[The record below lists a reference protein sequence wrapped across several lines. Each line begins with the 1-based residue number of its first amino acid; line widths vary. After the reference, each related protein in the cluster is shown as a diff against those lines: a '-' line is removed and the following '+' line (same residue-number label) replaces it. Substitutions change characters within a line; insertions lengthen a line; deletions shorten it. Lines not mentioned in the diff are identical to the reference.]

1 MIIFKIKPLK
11 RTTVSFHNST
21 FGLGEDAQE
30 TPLSSNS
37 LKRVIF
43 QCDLDTGLTQ
53 RAFRSC
59 PCINSSRK
67 KQSVALRPEHNTAIA
82 ALCQTSGTR
91 RRLRFFAGFLSTE
104 PLRLSM
110 LLCRVSA
117 LSRTA
122 ARWGR
127 RSRPG
132 DGLLRRALS
141 LSSGRR
147 LCASSGEAGAESG
160 SAPGLYRDTVLL
172 PRSEFPMKLTGQK
185 LLEREVRIQQECGFA
200 DLYSWQRERKAKKE
214 FCLHDGPPYANG
226 DPHVGHAL
234 NKILKD
240 IRNRFEM
247 LRGRQIHFVPGW
259 DCHGLP
265 IELKALGELGTSGL
279 SPLQIRRKAREFA
292 EGAVARQKAAFQ
304 RWGLMADW
312 DQCYYTYDGAYEA
325 AELKVFQEM
334 HSKGLVYQDYKP
346 VFWSPSSRTAL
357 AEAELEYNP
366 EHVSRAIYA
375 AFPLSTLPAA
385 MASAGLEGG
394 VSVLVWT
401 TQPWTIPANQAV
413 CFMPNAQY
421 SVLKRTDDS
430 QLLLVATERTASVAA
445 LLGAELESVGTFTGS
460 QLEGGMC
467 THPTVP
473 DKLVPLVP
481 ANHVTMAK
489 GTGLVHTAPAHGM
502 EDYSVASRFKLSVE
516 CMVDEDGVFTHL
528 AGPELHRLPVMTE
541 GTDKVIRMLKDAGAL
556 VKEEQCVHSYPYDWR
571 TKQPVVIR
579 PSKQWFINTASL
591 KDKAKEALQKVRVV
605 PESAR
610 GSLLSMLD
618 RRTYWCISRQRSW
631 GVPIPVFYHRETG
644 EALLNKHT
652 VSHIATL
659 FKEKGSDCWWE
670 LPIETL
676 LPDGVLKKSD
686 AGPVTDYVR
695 GEDVLDIWFDSGA
708 SWAAVL
714 EESDTRADAYVE
726 GKDQIGGWFQSSL
739 LTSVA
744 VRNKAPY
751 KSLMVHG
758 FAVTEKGEKMS
769 KSLGNVVDPDVVIN
783 GGKDP
788 STPAYGADVLRW
800 WVAESN
806 IFSEVQIG
814 PSALN
819 SARDSIG
826 KLRNTLR
833 FLLGN
838 LQGFDPRT
846 QAVDPKEMHYIDQY
860 MLHLLREYSIKVTDA
875 YSEYDAGRA
884 IRVLQAFINRELSSF
899 YFSIIKDRLYC
910 DPEDSLARRSCQTV
924 LEEILDGV
932 TRSISPILPHLAE
945 EVYLHAPGHD
955 EGETLFKSGWI
966 KSSSVWRRPGL
977 EEAVEGAC
985 AVRDSFLAS
994 IPGKNAAQYD
1004 LTIAI
1009 EPGLL
1014 FELME
1019 SLQEEAT
1026 STSSQL
1032 AELMT
1037 VARVTLTGALPRDLP
1052 PGALLSTGS
1061 FLINLEGGVIR
1072 EDSAYS
1078 VAAVPTSAARCPR
1091 CRRYTAESAE
1101 CLCPRCQPLVSQ
1113 ARRPSDI
1120 A

>member
-1 MIIFKIKPLK
+1 
-11 RTTVSFHNST
+11 
-21 FGLGEDAQE
+21 
-30 TPLSSNS
+30 
-37 LKRVIF
+37 
-43 QCDLDTGLTQ
+43 
-53 RAFRSC
+53 
-59 PCINSSRK
+59 
-67 KQSVALRPEHNTAIA
+67 
-82 ALCQTSGTR
+82 
-91 RRLRFFAGFLSTE
+91 
-104 PLRLSM
+104 M

-117 LSRTA
+117 VSQTL

-127 RSRPG
+127 RSHREG
-132 DGLLRRALS
+132 GLLHRALS
-141 LSSGRR
+141 YSSSRCHGVSPGEGN
-147 LCASSGEAGAESG
+147 AQPAEAGNG
-160 SAPGLYRDTVLL
+160 QGLYRDTVLL
-172 PRSEFPMKLTGQK
+172 PRTEFPMKLTGQK
-185 LLEREVRIQQECGFA
+185 LLDREIQIQQECGFA
-200 DLYSWQRERKAKKE
+200 ELYSWQRERKAKKE

-247 LRGRQIHFVPGW
+247 LRGRQVHYIPGW

-265 IELKALGELGTSGL
+265 IELKALGDLGTSGL
-279 SPLQIRRKAREFA
+279 TPLQIRKKAREFA
-292 EGAVARQKAAFQ
+292 EGAIARQRAAFQ
-304 RWGLMADW
+304 RWGVMADW

-325 AELKVFQEM
+325 AQLKVFQEM
-334 HSKGLVYQDYKP
+334 HSKGFIYQDYKP

-375 AFPLSTLPAA
+375 TFPLSTLPPEI
-385 MASAGLEGG
+385 ASKGLEG

-413 CFMPNAQY
+413 CYMPNAQY
-421 SVLKRTDDS
+421 SVVKRTDNS
-430 QLLLVATERTASVAA
+430 QLLLVATERTASMAA
-445 LLGAELESVGTFTGS
+445 LLGTELESVGTFTGS
-460 QLEGGMC
+460 QLEGGIC
-467 THPTVP
+467 KHPTIP
-473 DKLVPLVP
+473 DKEVRLLP

-502 EDYSVASRFKLSVE
+502 DDYSVASQFKLSVE
-516 CMVDEDGVFTHL
+516 CMVDEDGKFTEL
-528 AGPELHRLPVMTE
+528 AGPELQNLSVMSE
-541 GTDKVIRMLKDAGAL
+541 GTDKVISMLKECGAL

-591 KDKAKEALQKVRVV
+591 KDKAKEALQKVRIL

-610 GSLLSMLD
+610 AGLSAMLD
-618 RRTYWCISRQRSW
+618 KRTYWCISRQRSW
-631 GVPIPVFYHRETG
+631 GVPIPVFYHKETG

-652 VSHIATL
+652 VSHIANL

-676 LPDGVLKKSD
+676 LPNEVLKKSK

-714 EESDTRADAYVE
+714 EESDPRADAYVE

-739 LTSVA
+739 LTSIA
-744 VRNKAPY
+744 ARNKAPY
-751 KSLMVHG
+751 KSLVVHG
-758 FAVTEKGEKMS
+758 FAVGEKGEKMS
-769 KSLGNVVDPDVVIN
+769 KSLGNVVDPDEVIN

-788 STPAYGADVLRW
+788 SMPAYGADVLRW

-806 IFSEVQIG
+806 VFSEVQIG
-814 PSALN
+814 PTVLN
-819 SARDSIG
+819 SARDSIN
-826 KLRNTLR
+826 KLRNTLK

-838 LQGFDPRT
+838 VQGFDPRV

-875 YSEYDAGRA
+875 YSEFDAGRA
-884 IRVLQAFINRELSSF
+884 IRVLQAFITRDLSSF

-910 DPEDSLARRSCQTV
+910 DAEDSLGRRSCQTV

-932 TRSISPILPHLAE
+932 TRSIAPVLPHLAE

-955 EGETLFKSGWI
+955 KGETLFKSGWV

-985 AVRDSFLAS
+985 AIRDSFLSS

-1009 EPGLL
+1009 EPCLL

-1019 SLQEEAT
+1019 SLQEEPS

-1032 AELMT
+1032 AELMM
-1037 VARVTLTGALPRDLP
+1037 VARVNLTSQLPRDLP
-1052 PGALLSTGS
+1052 PDAVLSHGT

-1078 VAAVPTSAARCPR
+1078 IAVVPTSAARCPR
-1091 CRRYTAESAE
+1091 CRRYTAESAD
-1101 CLCPRCQPLVSQ
+1101 CLCPRCQTIISQ
-1113 ARRPSDI
+1113 AH
-1120 A
+1120 

>member
-1 MIIFKIKPLK
+1 
-11 RTTVSFHNST
+11 
-21 FGLGEDAQE
+21 
-30 TPLSSNS
+30 
-37 LKRVIF
+37 
-43 QCDLDTGLTQ
+43 
-53 RAFRSC
+53 
-59 PCINSSRK
+59 
-67 KQSVALRPEHNTAIA
+67 
-82 ALCQTSGTR
+82 
-91 RRLRFFAGFLSTE
+91 
-104 PLRLSM
+104 M

-117 LSRTA
+117 VSRTFA
-122 ARWGR
+122 SWGR
-127 RSRPG
+127 GSLRG
-132 DGLLRRALS
+132 GGLLHRALS
-141 LSSGRR
+141 FSSSRCHDVG
-147 LCASSGEAGAESG
+147 SGEG
-160 SAPGLYRDTVLL
+160 SAQPAETGSARALYRDTVLL
-172 PRSEFPMKLTGQK
+172 PRTEFPMKLTGQK
-185 LLEREVRIQQECGFA
+185 LLDRELEIQQKCGFA

-247 LRGRQIHFVPGW
+247 LRGRQVHYIPGW

-265 IELKALGELGTSGL
+265 IELKALGELATSGL
-279 SPLQIRRKAREFA
+279 DPLQIRHKARAFA
-292 EGAVARQKAAFQ
+292 EQAIARQKAAFQ
-304 RWGLMADW
+304 RWGVMADW

-325 AELKVFQEM
+325 AQLKVFQEM
-334 HSKGLVYQDYKP
+334 HNKGLIYQDYKP

-375 AFPLSTLPAA
+375 TFPLITL
-385 MASAGLEGG
+385 ASLKISPLFGLEN

-413 CFMPNAQY
+413 CYMPNAQY
-421 SVLKRTDDS
+421 SVVRRADNS
-430 QLLLVATERTASVAA
+430 QLLLVATERTASMAA
-445 LLGAELESVGTFTGS
+445 LLGTELESVGLFTGS
-460 QLEGGMC
+460 QLEGGIC
-467 THPTVP
+467 KHPTIT
-473 DKLVPLVP
+473 DKEVPLLP

-502 EDYSVASRFKLSVE
+502 DDYSVASHFKLSVE
-516 CMVDEDGVFTHL
+516 CMVDADGKFTDL
-528 AGPELHRLPVMTE
+528 AGPELQNLSVMTK
-541 GTDKVIRMLKDAGAL
+541 GTDKVISMLQECGAL
-556 VKEEQCVHSYPYDWR
+556 VKEEQCIHSYPYDWR

-579 PSKQWFINTASL
+579 PSKQWFVNTASL
-591 KDKAKEALQKVRVV
+591 KDKAKEVLQKVRIL

-610 GSLLSMLD
+610 GSLLAMLD

-644 EALLNKHT
+644 EALINKYS
-652 VSHIATL
+652 VSHIGKL
-659 FKEKGSDCWWE
+659 FKENGSDCWWE

-676 LPDGVLKKSD
+676 LPAEVLKKSK
-686 AGPVTDYVR
+686 AGPATDYVR

-714 EESDTRADAYVE
+714 EESDSRADVYVE

-751 KSLMVHG
+751 KSLVVHG
-758 FAVTEKGEKMS
+758 FAISEKGEKMS
-769 KSLGNVVDPDVVIN
+769 KSLGNVVDPDAVIS

-788 STPAYGADVLRW
+788 SMPAYGADVLRW

-806 IFSEVQIG
+806 VFSEVQIG
-814 PSALN
+814 PTVLN
-819 SARDSIG
+819 AARDNIS
-826 KLRNTLR
+826 KLRNTLK

-838 LQGFDPRT
+838 LQGFDPRVH
-846 QAVDPKEMHYIDQY
+846 AVDPKEMHYIDQY

-875 YSEYDAGRA
+875 YSEYDAGRV
-884 IRVLQAFINRELSSF
+884 IRVLQAFIARDLSSF

-910 DPEDSLARRSCQTV
+910 DPKDSLGRRSCQTV

-932 TRSISPILPHLAE
+932 TRSIAPILPHLAE
-945 EVYLHAPGHD
+945 EVHLHAPGHD
-955 EGETLFKSGWI
+955 EEGTLFKSGWI

-985 AVRDSFLAS
+985 AIRDSFLSS
-994 IPGKNAAQYD
+994 IPGKNPAQFD
-1004 LTIAI
+1004 LTVAI

-1019 SLQEEAT
+1019 SLQEEPT

-1032 AELMT
+1032 AELMM
-1037 VARVTLTGALPRDLP
+1037 VARVNLTSELPRDLP
-1052 PGALLSTGS
+1052 PDAQLSHGT

-1078 VAAVPTSAARCPR
+1078 IAVVPTAAARCPR
-1091 CRRYTAESAE
+1091 CRRYTAKSAD
-1101 CLCPRCQPLVSQ
+1101 CLCPRCQTVVSQ
-1113 ARRPSDI
+1113 AQ
-1120 A
+1120 

>member
-1 MIIFKIKPLK
+1 
-11 RTTVSFHNST
+11 
-21 FGLGEDAQE
+21 
-30 TPLSSNS
+30 
-37 LKRVIF
+37 
-43 QCDLDTGLTQ
+43 
-53 RAFRSC
+53 
-59 PCINSSRK
+59 
-67 KQSVALRPEHNTAIA
+67 
-82 ALCQTSGTR
+82 
-91 RRLRFFAGFLSTE
+91 
-104 PLRLSM
+104 M
-110 LLCRVSA
+110 LLCRVFVVGQT
-117 LSRTA
+117 LG
-122 ARWGR
+122 RWSR
-127 RSRPG
+127 RSQRAG
-132 DGLLRRALS
+132 GLLHRAVHV
-141 LSSGRR
+141 SSSRCHGVS
-147 LCASSGEAGAESG
+147 AGEGSAQSAESNSG
-160 SAPGLYRDTVLL
+160 QSLYRDSVHL
-172 PRSEFPMKLTGQK
+172 PKTEFPMKLTGQK
-185 LLEREVRIQQECGFA
+185 LLDREIEIQQTCGFA
-200 DLYSWQRERKAKKE
+200 ELYSWQRERKAKKE

-247 LRGRQIHFVPGW
+247 LRGRQVHYVPGW

-279 SPLQIRRKAREFA
+279 SPLQIRQKAREFA
-292 EGAVARQKAAFQ
+292 EKAILRQKAAFQ
-304 RWGLMADW
+304 RWGVMADW
-312 DQCYYTYDGAYEA
+312 DQCYFTYDGVYEA
-325 AELKVFQEM
+325 AQLKVFQEM
-334 HSKGLVYQDYKP
+334 HNKGLIYQDYKP

-366 EHVSRAIYA
+366 EHVSRAIYTSFPVAKLPPSITEKA
-375 AFPLSTLPAA
+375 AVDK
-385 MASAGLEGG
+385 
-394 VSVLVWT
+394 VSVVVWT

-413 CFMPNAQY
+413 CYMPNAQY
-421 SVLKRTDDS
+421 SIVQRADNSD
-430 QLLLVATERTASVAA
+430 LLLFATERTASLSA
-445 LLGAELESVGTFTGS
+445 LLGTALETVVTFTGS
-460 QLEGGMC
+460 QLEGGVC
-467 THPTVP
+467 KHPTIAT
-473 DKLVPLVP
+473 KEVPLLP

-502 EDYSVASRFKLSVE
+502 DDYSVASQFKLSVE
-516 CMVDEDGVFTHL
+516 CLVDEDGNFTEL
-528 AGPELHRLPVMTE
+528 AGPELQSLSVMSE
-541 GTDKVIRMLKDAGAL
+541 GTDKVISMLKECGAL
-556 VKEEQCVHSYPYDWR
+556 LKEEQCVHSYPYDWR

-579 PSKQWFINTASL
+579 PSKQWFINTLSL
-591 KDKAKEALQKVRVV
+591 KDKAKDVLQKVRIM

-610 GSLLSMLD
+610 NSMLAMLD

-631 GVPIPVFYHRETG
+631 GVPIPVFYHKDTG
-644 EALLNKHT
+644 EPLINKHT

-676 LPDGVLKKSD
+676 LPSSVLKKSKV
-686 AGPVTDYVR
+686 GPVSDYVR

-714 EESDTRADAYVE
+714 EEELEEESEEPESRLSWLPARLRNTLTTESDSRADVYVE
-726 GKDQIGGWFQSSL
+726 GKDQLGGWFQSSL

-751 KSLMVHG
+751 KSLVVHG
-758 FAVTEKGEKMS
+758 FAVSEKGEKMS
-769 KSLGNVVDPDVVIN
+769 KSVGNVVDPDTVIN
-783 GGKDP
+783 GGKD
-788 STPAYGADVLRW
+788 SSMPAYGADVLRW

-806 IFSEVQIG
+806 VFSEVQIG

-819 SARDSIG
+819 SAKESIN
-826 KLRNTLR
+826 KLRNTFK

-838 LQGFDPRT
+838 LNGFDPRT

-875 YSEYDAGRA
+875 YSEFDAGRA
-884 IRVLQAFINRELSSF
+884 IRLLQAFIARDLSSF

-910 DPEDSLARRSCQTV
+910 DPEDSLGRRSCQTA

-932 TRSISPILPHLAE
+932 TRSVAPVLPHLAE

-955 EGETLFKSGWI
+955 EAETVFKSGWI

-985 AVRDSFLAS
+985 AIRDSFLSS

-1019 SLQEEAT
+1019 SLQVEPI

-1032 AELMT
+1032 VELMMCAK
-1037 VARVTLTGALPRDLP
+1037 VNLTSALPRDLP
-1052 PGALLSTGS
+1052 TDALQSHGK
-1061 FLINLEGGVIR
+1061 FLINLEGGMIR

-1078 VAAVPTSAARCPR
+1078 IAVVPTSAARCPR
-1091 CRRYTAESAE
+1091 CRRFTSESTD
-1101 CLCPRCQPLVSQ
+1101 CLCPRCHTLHSQ
-1113 ARRPSDI
+1113 RL
-1120 A
+1120 

>member
-1 MIIFKIKPLK
+1 
-11 RTTVSFHNST
+11 
-21 FGLGEDAQE
+21 
-30 TPLSSNS
+30 
-37 LKRVIF
+37 
-43 QCDLDTGLTQ
+43 
-53 RAFRSC
+53 
-59 PCINSSRK
+59 
-67 KQSVALRPEHNTAIA
+67 
-82 ALCQTSGTR
+82 
-91 RRLRFFAGFLSTE
+91 
-104 PLRLSM
+104 M
-110 LLCRVSA
+110 LLCRVSTVTQA
-117 LSRTA
+117 V

-127 RSRPG
+127 RSHRG
-132 DGLLRRALS
+132 SGLLHPALS
-141 LSSGRR
+141 FSSSRCHGV
-147 LCASSGEAGAESG
+147 SSGEGNAQPAEAGPAQG
-160 SAPGLYRDTVLL
+160 QYRDSVLL
-172 PRSEFPMKLTGQK
+172 PRTDFPMKLTGQK
-185 LLEREVRIQQECGFA
+185 LLDRELEVQRECGFA
-200 DLYSWQRERKAKKE
+200 ELYSWQRQRKAKKE

-247 LRGRQIHFVPGW
+247 LRGRQVHYIPGW

-279 SPLQIRRKAREFA
+279 TPLQIRQKAREFA
-292 EGAVARQKAAFQ
+292 ERAIARQRAAFQ
-304 RWGLMADW
+304 RWGVMADW
-312 DQCYYTYDGAYEA
+312 DNCYYTFDGTYEA
-325 AELKVFQEM
+325 AQLKVFQEM
-334 HSKGLVYQDYKP
+334 HSKGLIYQDYKP

-366 EHVSRAIYA
+366 EHLSTAIYA
-375 AFPLSTLPAA
+375 TFPLGTLPPKLAEA
-385 MASAGLEGG
+385 DVGSI
-394 VSVLVWT
+394 SVLVWT

-413 CFMPNAQY
+413 CYMPNAQY
-421 SVLKRTDDS
+421 SVVKRADNS
-430 QLLLVATERTASVAA
+430 QLLLVATERAASLAV
-445 LLGAELESVGTFTGS
+445 LLGTELESVGTVTGS
-460 QLEGGMC
+460 QLEGGIC
-467 THPTVP
+467 KHPTIP
-473 DKLVPLVP
+473 DKEVPLLP
-481 ANHVTMAK
+481 ANHVTMGK

-502 EDYSVASRFKLSVE
+502 EDYSVASQFKLSVE
-516 CMVDEDGVFTHL
+516 CMVDGEGKFNEL
-528 AGPELHRLPVMTE
+528 AGPELQNLFVMGE
-541 GTDKVIRMLKDAGAL
+541 GTDKVISMLKACGAL
-556 VKEEQCVHSYPYDWR
+556 VKEEHCVHSYPYDWR

-591 KDKAKEALQKVRVV
+591 KDKAKEVLQKVRVL

-610 GSLLSMLD
+610 SSLLAMLD

-631 GVPIPVFYHRETG
+631 GVPIPVFYHKESG
-644 EALLNKHT
+644 EPLINKHT
-652 VSHIATL
+652 VSHIAQL

-670 LPIETL
+670 LPVETL
-676 LPDGVLKKSD
+676 LPPEVLKKSK

-714 EESDTRADAYVE
+714 EESDSRADVYVE

-744 VRNKAPY
+744 ARNKAPY
-751 KSLMVHG
+751 KSLVVHG
-758 FAVTEKGEKMS
+758 FAVSEKGEKMS
-769 KSLGNVVDPDVVIN
+769 KSLGNVVDPDTVIN

-788 STPAYGADVLRW
+788 GAPAYGADVLRW

-806 IFSEVQIG
+806 VFSEVQIG
-814 PSALN
+814 PTALN
-819 SARDSIG
+819 SARDSIN
-826 KLRNTLR
+826 KLRNTLK

-860 MLHLLREYSIKVTDA
+860 MLHQLRDFSIKVTDA
-875 YSEYDAGRA
+875 YSEFDASRA
-884 IRVLQAFINRELSSF
+884 IRLLQAFIARDLSSF

-910 DPEDSLARRSCQTV
+910 DPEESLARRSCQTV

-932 TRSISPILPHLAE
+932 TRAIAPILPHLAE

-955 EGETLFKSGWI
+955 RGGETLFKSGWI

-985 AVRDSFLAS
+985 AIRDSFLSS
-994 IPGKNAAQYD
+994 IPGKNAAQYN

-1019 SLQEEAT
+1019 SLQEEPT

-1032 AELMT
+1032 TELMMAAQT
-1037 VARVTLTGALPRDLP
+1037 TLTSQLPRDLP
-1052 PGALLSTGS
+1052 PDALRSSGN

-1072 EDSAYS
+1072 EDSTYS
-1078 VAAVPTSAARCPR
+1078 IAAVPTSAARCPR
-1091 CRRYTAESAE
+1091 CRRYTAESPD
-1101 CLCPRCQPLVSQ
+1101 CLCPRCHSILSAP
-1113 ARRPSDI
+1113 
-1120 A
+1120 

>member
-1 MIIFKIKPLK
+1 
-11 RTTVSFHNST
+11 
-21 FGLGEDAQE
+21 
-30 TPLSSNS
+30 
-37 LKRVIF
+37 
-43 QCDLDTGLTQ
+43 
-53 RAFRSC
+53 
-59 PCINSSRK
+59 
-67 KQSVALRPEHNTAIA
+67 
-82 ALCQTSGTR
+82 
-91 RRLRFFAGFLSTE
+91 
-104 PLRLSM
+104 M

-117 LSRTA
+117 VSQTV

-127 RSRPG
+127 RSHRG
-132 DGLLRRALS
+132 GGLLHRALS
-141 LSSGRR
+141 FSSSRCHGV
-147 LCASSGEAGAESG
+147 SSGEG
-160 SAPGLYRDTVLL
+160 SAQPAEAVPAQGLYRDSVLL
-172 PRSEFPMKLTGQK
+172 PRTEFPMKLIGQK
-185 LLEREVRIQQECGFA
+185 LLDRELEIQRECGFA
-200 DLYSWQRERKAKKE
+200 ELYSWQRERKAKKE

-247 LRGRQIHFVPGW
+247 LRGRQVHYVPGW

-265 IELKALGELGTSGL
+265 IELKALGDLGTSGL
-279 SPLQIRRKAREFA
+279 SPLQIRQKAREFA
-292 EGAVARQKAAFQ
+292 EGAIARQRAAFQ
-304 RWGLMADW
+304 RWGVMADW
-312 DQCYYTYDGAYEA
+312 DQCYYTFDGAYEA
-325 AELKVFQEM
+325 AQLKVFQEM
-334 HSKGLVYQDYKP
+334 HSKGLIYQDYKP

-366 EHVSRAIYA
+366 QHVSKAIYA
-375 AFPLSTLPAA
+375 TFPLVTLPPKL
-385 MASAGLEGG
+385 ASEADLGS

-413 CFMPNAQY
+413 CYMPNAQY
-421 SVLKRTDDS
+421 SVVKRADNS
-430 QLLLVATERTASVAA
+430 QLLLMATERTASLAA
-445 LLGAELESVGTFTGS
+445 LLGTELESVGTFTGS

-467 THPTVP
+467 KHPTVL
-473 DKLVPLVP
+473 DKEVPLLP
-481 ANHVTMAK
+481 ANHVTMTK

-502 EDYSVASRFKLSVE
+502 EDYSVASQFKLSVE
-516 CMVDEDGVFTHL
+516 CMVDGEGKFTEL
-528 AGPELHRLPVMTE
+528 AGPELQNLSVMGE
-541 GTDKVIRMLKDAGAL
+541 GADKVISMLKACGAL

-591 KDKAKEALQKVRVV
+591 KDKAKEVLQKVRVL

-610 GSLLSMLD
+610 GSLLVMLD

-631 GVPIPVFYHRETG
+631 GVPIPVFYHKDTG
-644 EALLNKHT
+644 DALINKHT
-652 VSHIATL
+652 VSHIANL

-670 LPIETL
+670 LPMETL
-676 LPDGVLKKSD
+676 LPPEVLKKSK

-714 EESDTRADAYVE
+714 EESDSRADVYVE

-744 VRNKAPY
+744 ARNKAPY
-751 KSLMVHG
+751 KALVVHG
-758 FAVTEKGEKMS
+758 FAVSEKGEKMS
-769 KSLGNVVDPDVVIN
+769 KSLGNVVDPDTVIN

-806 IFSEVQIG
+806 VFSEVQIG
-814 PSALN
+814 PTVLS
-819 SARDSIG
+819 SARDSIS
-826 KLRNTLR
+826 KLRNTLK

-838 LQGFDPRT
+838 LHGFDPRT

-875 YSEYDAGRA
+875 YSEFDSSRA
-884 IRVLQAFINRELSSF
+884 IRALQAFIARDLSSF

-910 DPEDSLARRSCQTV
+910 DPEDSLGRRSCQTV
-924 LEEILDGV
+924 LEEILDGLA
-932 TRSISPILPHLAE
+932 RSIAPILPHLAE

-955 EGETLFKSGWI
+955 KGETLFKSGWI

-985 AVRDSFLAS
+985 AIRDSFLSS

-1004 LTIAI
+1004 LTVAI

-1019 SLQEEAT
+1019 SLQEEPT

-1032 AELMT
+1032 TELMMA
-1037 VARVTLTGALPRDLP
+1037 ARTTLTSTLPRDLP
-1052 PGALLSTGS
+1052 PDALLSNGS

-1078 VAAVPTSAARCPR
+1078 IAVVPTSAARCPR
-1091 CRRYTAESAE
+1091 CRRYTGQSAD
-1101 CLCPRCQPLVSQ
+1101 CLCPRCQSIVSV
-1113 ARRPSDI
+1113 AN
-1120 A
+1120 

>member
-1 MIIFKIKPLK
+1 
-11 RTTVSFHNST
+11 
-21 FGLGEDAQE
+21 
-30 TPLSSNS
+30 
-37 LKRVIF
+37 
-43 QCDLDTGLTQ
+43 
-53 RAFRSC
+53 
-59 PCINSSRK
+59 
-67 KQSVALRPEHNTAIA
+67 
-82 ALCQTSGTR
+82 
-91 RRLRFFAGFLSTE
+91 
-104 PLRLSM
+104 M

-117 LSRTA
+117 VGRTLA
-122 ARWGR
+122 GCGR
-127 RSRPG
+127 RSHRG
-132 DGLLRRALS
+132 GGLLPRALS
-141 LSSGRR
+141 FSCGRR
-147 LCASSGEAGAESG
+147 QGGGSDGGSGGV
-160 SAPGLYRDTVLL
+160 SAQGLYRDTVLL
-172 PRSEFPMKLTGQK
+172 PRSEFPVRLTGQE
-185 LLEREVRIQQECGFA
+185 LLDREVQTQKECGFA

-247 LRGRQIHFVPGW
+247 LRGRQVHYIPGW

-279 SPLQIRRKAREFA
+279 TPLQIRQKAREFA

-325 AELKVFQEM
+325 AQLKVFQEM
-334 HSKGLVYQDYKP
+334 HSKGFIYQDYKP

-375 AFPLSTLPAA
+375 TFPLSTPPPGI
-385 MASAGLEGG
+385 ASEGLEG

-401 TQPWTIPANQAV
+401 TQPWTIPTNQAV
-413 CFMPNAQY
+413 CYMPNAQY
-421 SVLKRTDDS
+421 SVVKRTDNS
-430 QLLLVATERTASVAA
+430 QLLLVATERTASMAA
-445 LLGAELESVGTFTGS
+445 LLGTELETVGTFTGS
-460 QLEGGMC
+460 QLEGGIC
-467 THPTVP
+467 KHPTIP
-473 DKLVPLVP
+473 DKEVPLLP

-502 EDYSVASRFKLSVE
+502 DDYSVASQFKLSVE
-516 CMVDEDGVFTHL
+516 CMVDEDGKFTEL
-528 AGPELHRLPVMTE
+528 AGPELQNLSVMTE
-541 GTDKVIRMLKDAGAL
+541 GTDKVISMLTECGAL

-579 PSKQWFINTASL
+579 PSKQWFINTALL
-591 KDKAKEALQKVRVV
+591 KDKAKEALQKVRVL

-610 GSLLSMLD
+610 GSLLTMLD

-644 EALLNKHT
+644 EALINKHT

-670 LPIETL
+670 LPVETL
-676 LPDGVLKKSD
+676 LPEAVLNKSK

-714 EESDTRADAYVE
+714 EESDSRADAYVE

-751 KSLMVHG
+751 KSLVVHG
-758 FAVTEKGEKMS
+758 FAVSEKGEKMS

-788 STPAYGADVLRW
+788 SVPAYGADVLRW

-814 PSALN
+814 PAALN

-826 KLRNTLR
+826 KLRNTLK

-838 LQGFDPRT
+838 LQGFDPRVH
-846 QAVDPKEMHYIDQY
+846 AVDPKEMHYIDQY
-860 MLHLLREYSIKVTDA
+860 MLHLLRDYSIKVTDA
-875 YSEYDAGRA
+875 YSEFDAGRA
-884 IRVLQAFINRELSSF
+884 IRVLQAFITRELSSF

-910 DPEDSLARRSCQTV
+910 DPDDSLGRRSCQTV

-932 TRSISPILPHLAE
+932 TRSIAPILPHLAE

-985 AVRDSFLAS
+985 AIRDTFLSS
-994 IPGKNAAQYD
+994 IPGKHAAQYD

-1019 SLQEEAT
+1019 SLQEQPT

-1037 VARVTLTGALPRDLP
+1037 VARVNLTGKLPRDLAP
-1052 PGALLSTGS
+1052 DALLSSGT

-1078 VAAVPTSAARCPR
+1078 IAAVPTAASRCPR
-1091 CRRYTAESAE
+1091 CRRYTADSAD
-1101 CLCPRCQPLVSQ
+1101 CLCPRCQPIVSQ
-1113 ARRPSDI
+1113 AH
-1120 A
+1120 